1 MVFNPQIIRV
11 DQIIDVYWANIDP
24 YDDKGQFC
32 DKGSSYLAKIFFTS
46 EDQKKIALKSLDDLK
61 KSYAANKVIHTKIE
75 AAATFYPAEDY
86 HQNYYKEN
94 PIRYKFY
101 RSRCSRD
108 KRLNE
113 LWGDKAG
120 EKLGLGK

>member
-1 MVFNPQIIRV
+1 M
-11 DQIIDVYWANIDP
+11 YWANIDP

-61 KSYAANKVIHTKIE
+61 KSYATNKVIQTKIE
-75 AAATFYPAEDY
+75 AAAVFYPAEDY

-101 RSRCSRD
+101 RSRCGRD
-108 KRLNE
+108 KRLE
-113 LWGDKAG
+113 S
-120 EKLGLGK
+120 LGRKGWSKS